1 VKSSSLQL
9 RLIVAAA
16 VAVIASLSLAGF
28 GISALFEQ
36 QARRLAARE
45 LTNILHLLLAQVRLG
60 EGNSL
65 TVPVPPS
72 DPRFAMVYSGL
83 YWQIADRSGVR
94 LRSRSLWDGTL
105 QLSFGEHDHSAE
117 HVFIGSGPGDRP
129 VLIAERWVEIA
140 TPRTP
145 LALQIAVASDAQ
157 AITLARR
164 SFDGPLASSL
174 AILAAGL
181 VAAAWVFVRSG
192 LAPLRRLR
200 ADLAAVHEGRIG
212 RLSGIYPE
220 EVQPVVG
227 DLNELLARQEATTAR
242 ARARASDLAHG
253 LKTPLA
259 VLDALAGDVERAGQ
273 DQIAAEIRAEVT
285 AMKGHVERELARA
298 RSGQAPLFIRR
309 ETSVRPIVE
318 RLTRALDKIAGRDDL
333 RFEIVCAADL
343 KFIGSENDLFEMLG
357 NILDNARQW
366 AKSLVRVTARR
377 AQPGLTVMVEDD
389 GPGLSADLHSRD
401 IVRALSLDQSH
412 DGIGFGL
419 AITKDLAE
427 ANQGRLELAPSALGG
442 LAVTLT
448 FPS

>member
-1 VKSSSLQL
+1 VTRSSLQL

-16 VAVIASLSLAGF
+16 LAVVASLSLAGL

-36 QARRLAARE
+36 QARRLAAGE
-45 LTNILHLLLAQVRLG
+45 LTNILHLLLAQVKVG
-60 EGNSL
+60 EDHALS
-65 TVPVPPS
+65 VPMPPS

-83 YWQIADRSGVR
+83 YWQIADRNGVR

-105 QLSFGEHDHSAE
+105 QLTFGEADHADE
-117 HVFIGSGPGDRP
+117 HVFIGKGPGDRP

-140 TPRTP
+140 APHEP

-157 AITLARR
+157 AITQARR

-181 VAAAWVFVRSG
+181 VAAAWIFVRSG
-192 LAPLRRLR
+192 LAPLRQLR
-200 ADLAAVHEGRIG
+200 ADLAHVHEGRIA
-212 RLSGIYPE
+212 RLSGVYPD

-227 DLNELLARQEATTAR
+227 DLNELLARQEAMTAR
-242 ARARASDLAHG
+242 ARARAADLAHG

-259 VLDALAGDVERAGQ
+259 VLDALAGDVDRAGHGR
-273 DQIAAEIRAEVT
+273 IAGEIRAEVT

-298 RSGQAPLFIRR
+298 RSGQAPLFVRR
-309 ETSVRPIVE
+309 ETPVRPIVE
-318 RLTRALDKIAGRDDL
+318 RLTHALGKIAGRDDL
-333 RFEIVCAADL
+333 RFEIICAADETYL
-343 KFIGSENDLFEMLG
+343 GSENDLFEMLG
-357 NILDNARQW
+357 NLLDNARQW
-366 AKSLVRVTARR
+366 AKSLVRVTVRR
-377 AQPGLTVMVEDD
+377 TRPGLVVMVEDD
-389 GPGLSADLHSRD
+389 GPGLAAELNSRD
-401 IVRALSLDQSH
+401 VVRALRLDESH
-412 DGIGFGL
+412 DGVGFGL

-448 FPS
+448 FAA